1 MKKRIMALLLLVCL
15 VLSGLSNSRTARADD
30 DWYTYT
36 YNYWGDEAASPDAYT
51 VDRVISGSAF
61 GEEVGSL
68 SNPDSLFA
76 IDDLLYVVDSKNNR
90 IIEAQWK
97 NGEFRTVREIY
108 HVNVSE
114 EKKDLLMIDGKVELC
129 LLQPGDV
136 FVKPITKEQ
145 REKVFGEY
153 LGTPYVPEI
162 EPEEEEKGEE
172 GGDTD
177 ADKADGENTDA
188 EKSDSSSDSDGE
200 AGDGETADAGEAG
213 ETGETGEA
221 GEGSESSESGKKSKT
236 KWHENV
242 VVRKFNRDYDI
253 YIADT
258 QNFRIIHCD
267 YDLNVIDVIQNPKDE
282 TLADDYKFLP
292 SHFVVDDSYRCY
304 VQAQNINAGIMEF
317 TKDGTFNGY
326 IGASPV
332 TISFAQRIWRR
343 IQTKEQRQKTKQFV
357 PTEYNNICI
366 DSKGFLYV
374 TTSTLKDNE
383 IQTGT
388 GKPVRKLNSMGT
400 DILIRNGNHFPIG
413 DLKTGNVAAAMEQ
426 GLSITGPSAFVDVV
440 TFENETYCCLDKTR
454 GRLFVYDFQGNLL
467 YAFGNS
473 GMNEGSFL
481 NPSAVVKLDEETLA
495 VLDRFAGTIT
505 IFTMTSYGKLINKA
519 LSLYRVGEYDK
530 SADVWRDV
538 LKYNGN
544 CELAYVGIGRS
555 LLRQKRYKEA
565 MDQFEI
571 ARDSVNYSKAFKYY
585 REEVVED
592 NIVWFIVIIAAL
604 ILIPKGIKTA
614 KRLRKEISEA

>member
-1 MKKRIMALLLLVCL
+1 MKKRITALLLLVCL
-15 VLSGLSNSRTARADD
+15 VLSGLSNAKTARAEG

-61 GEEVGSL
+61 SDEAGSAL
-68 SNPDSLFA
+68 NQPDSLFA
-76 IDDLLYVVDSKNNR
+76 IDDLFYVVDTKNNR

-97 NGEFRTVREIY
+97 NNEFRTVRYIY

-114 EKKDLLMIDGKVELC
+114 EKKDLLKVGDKIELC
-129 LLQPGDV
+129 LLQPGDI
-136 FVKPITKEQ
+136 FVKPMTKEQ
-145 REKVFGEY
+145 REKVYGEY

-162 EPEEEEKGEE
+162 EPEETEDK
-172 GGDTD
+172 GGDD
-177 ADKADGENTDA
+177 AKAENADAENADA

-200 AGDGETADAGEAG
+200 AGDGETAAPGDAGD
-213 ETGETGEA
+213 TGEA
-221 GEGSESSESGKKSKT
+221 GEGGESKSSETKSKT

-242 VVRKFNRDYDI
+242 EIRKFNRDYDI

-267 YDLNVIDVIQNPKDE
+267 YDLNVIDVVQNPKDE

-292 SHFVVDDSYRCY
+292 AHFVVDDAYRYY

-366 DSKGFLYV
+366 DQKGFLYV

-383 IQTGT
+383 IATGT

-413 DLKTGNVAAAMEQ
+413 DLKTGNVAGAMEQ
-426 GLSITGPSAFVDVV
+426 GLSITGASAFVDVV
-440 TFENETYCCLDKTR
+440 TFDNETYCCLDKTR

-473 GMNEGSFL
+473 GMNEGSFQ

-505 IFTMTSYGKLINKA
+505 IFTMTSYGRLINEA
-519 LSLYRVGEYDK
+519 LSLYRIGEYDK
-530 SADVWRDV
+530 SADVWREV

-592 NIVWFIVIIAAL
+592 NIVWFIIVIAAL
-604 ILIPKGIKTA
+604 VLIPKGIKTA

>member
-1 MKKRIMALLLLVCL
+1 MMKRITALLLLACL
-15 VLSGLSNSRTARADD
+15 VLSGLSNAKTAYADD
-30 DWYTYT
+30 SWYTYT
-36 YNYWGDEAASPDAYT
+36 YNYWGDEEASPDAYT

-61 GEEVGSL
+61 GEDVGSL
-68 SNPDSLFA
+68 LNPDSLFA

-97 NGEFRTVREIY
+97 NGEFRTVRVIY

-114 EKKDLLMIDGKVELC
+114 EKKDLLKIGDKIELC

-136 FVKPITKEQ
+136 FVKPITEEQ
-145 REKVFGEY
+145 RLKVYGEY

-162 EPEEEEKGEE
+162 EPEEEPAK
-172 GGDTD
+172 
-177 ADKADGENTDA
+177 DGEGENADA
-188 EKSDSSSDSDGE
+188 KNADEGKSDGASDSD
-200 AGDGETADAGEAG
+200 GEAG
-213 ETGETGEA
+213 ETGETGEN
-221 GEGSESSESGKKSKT
+221 GETGETGETGESSEGDKSSEGSKTGKT
-236 KWHENV
+236 KWQENIE
-242 VVRKFNRDYDI
+242 VRKFNRDYDI
-253 YIADT
+253 FIADT
-258 QNFRIIHCD
+258 QNNRIIHCD
-267 YDLNVIDVIQNPKDE
+267 YDLNVIDVVANPKDE

-292 SHFVVDDSYRCY
+292 SHFVVDDAYRYY
-304 VQAQNINAGIMEF
+304 VQALNINAGIMEF
-317 TKDGTFNGY
+317 TKDGTFTGY

-332 TISFAQRIWRR
+332 TISFAQRIWRK
-343 IQTKEQRQKTKQFV
+343 IQTKEQRMKTKMFV

-383 IQTGT
+383 IATGT

-413 DLKTGNVAAAMEQ
+413 DLKTGNVAGAMEQ
-426 GLSITGPSAFVDVV
+426 GLSITGSTAFVDVV

-519 LSLYRVGEYDK
+519 LSLYRVGQYDE
-530 SADVWRDV
+530 SADVWREV

-565 MDQFEI
+565 MDEFEI

-592 NIVWFIVIIAAL
+592 NIVWFIIVIAAL
-604 ILIPKGIKTA
+604 ILIPKGIRTA

>member
-1 MKKRIMALLLLVCL
+1 MKKRITALLLLVCL
-15 VLSGLSNSRTARADD
+15 VLSGLSNAKTARAEG

-61 GEEVGSL
+61 SDEAGNAL
-68 SNPDSLFA
+68 NQPDSLFA
-76 IDDLLYVVDSKNNR
+76 IDDLFYVVDTKNNR

-97 NGEFRTVREIY
+97 NNEFRTVRYIY

-114 EKKDLLMIDGKVELC
+114 EKKDLLTVDGKVELC
-129 LLQPGDV
+129 LLQPGDI
-136 FVKPITKEQ
+136 FVKPMTKEQ
-145 REKVFGEY
+145 REKVYGEY

-162 EPEEEEKGEE
+162 PTEEEEKGE
-172 GGDTD
+172 DD
-177 ADKADGENTDA
+177 ADAENADAENTDA

-200 AGDGETADAGEAG
+200 AGDGETADAGESG
-213 ETGETGEA
+213 ETGETGEG
-221 GEGSESSESGKKSKT
+221 GEGKSTETKSKT

-242 VVRKFNRDYDI
+242 EIRKFNRDYDI

-267 YDLNVIDVIQNPKDE
+267 YDLNVIDVVQNPKDE

-292 SHFVVDDSYRCY
+292 AHFVVDDAYRYY

-366 DSKGFLYV
+366 DQKGFLYV

-383 IQTGT
+383 IATGT

-413 DLKTGNVAAAMEQ
+413 DLKTGNVAGAMEQ
-426 GLSITGPSAFVDVV
+426 GLSITGASAFVDVV

-473 GMNEGSFL
+473 GMNEGSFQ

-505 IFTMTSYGKLINKA
+505 IFTMTSYGRLINEA

-530 SADVWRDV
+530 SADVWREV

-571 ARDSVNYSKAFKYY
+571 ARDSVNYSKAFKYH

-592 NIVWFIVIIAAL
+592 NIVWFIIVIAAL
-604 ILIPKGIKTA
+604 VLIPKGIKTA